1 MLDDLSGE
9 VEEGR
14 GEGER
19 EEQRGMAEL
28 DDEEEEEG
36 RLDAVK

>member
-1 MLDDLSGE
+1 MLDDRSGE
-9 VEEGR
+9 VEEGT

-28 DDEEEEEG
+28 DDE
-36 RLDAVK
+36 